1 MTLSPVRL
9 SGLNACQDFTLLI
22 PIALECRLGRPLR
35 SCVHAVSLSA
45 ICELQMDQHHSTPV
59 GLGTSQ
65 RFNENSW
72 NGLSS
77 PTATPGSTSASN
89 NTYLLPTSPANG
101 SRSSTD
107 MYKPKVA
114 KTCGQRPSC
123 LVNASVTYCGNNHIY
138 AFGGFDQYTDEGKV
152 TLVRPAHL
160 TA

>member
-1 MTLSPVRL
+1 MDYFPTHL
-9 SGLNACQDFTLLI
+9 SGLKISRDFNFLV
-22 PIALECRLGRPLR
+22 PIASECRLGRLLR
-35 SCVHAVSLSA
+35 NCVQAVSLLA
-45 ICELQMDQHHSTPV
+45 VCELHMDQHHSTPV
-59 GLGTSQ
+59 GLGTPH
-65 RFNENSW
+65 RFNGNSW

-101 SRSSTD
+101 SRSTTD

-138 AFGGFDQYTDEGKV
+138 AFGGFDQYTDEGRV
-152 TLVRPAHL
+152 ILLSPAPL